1 MQQNPELPSA
11 PDPSHSTPLACAHL
25 EPRSTTK
32 LLFGEPMAVCSLCV
46 LSIQLCIKN
55 VRVFWPDLPKLL
67 ALAKSI
73 TCCSVCHLLQSQAVC
88 SESVLGL

>member
-1 MQQNPELPSA
+1 
-11 PDPSHSTPLACAHL
+11 
-25 EPRSTTK
+25 
-32 LLFGEPMAVCSLCV
+32 MAVCSLCV

-67 ALAKSI
+67 VLAKPI

-88 SESVLGL
+88 SESVLGLQNLHLPCQASFCPKPVWRICLFSEAESF